1 MYCQHKFKFLMTSVQ
16 ATELQVLGETFNEAD
31 SIVSVVK
38 TVATQH
44 GDSNVVVMLDQ
55 K

>member
-1 MYCQHKFKFLMTSVQ
+1 MKSVQ
-16 ATELQVLGETFNEAD
+16 ATEFQVLGETFNEAD

-38 TVATQH
+38 TVAAQYSE
-44 GDSNVVVMLDQ
+44 SNVVVMLDQ